1 MFLSDSDIK
10 RLTGLARKSAQSRW
24 LLQHGFPHE
33 VSNLGIPI
41 VLKSV
46 VEERLGVSHPKKREP
61 NFAAL
66 HSSCIFG
73 GKEDDID
80 SDQ

>member
-10 RLTGLARKSAQSRW
+10 RLTGLSRRSAQCRW

-33 VSNLGIPI
+33 VSHLGIPI

-46 VEERLGVSHPKKREP
+46 VEERLGVTQPKKREP

-66 HSSCIFG
+66 HSSCILG

-80 SDQ
+80 RDQ

>member
-1 MFLSDSDIK
+1 MFLSDSDIE
-10 RLTGLARKSAQSRW
+10 RLTGLSRRSAQSRW

-33 VSNLGIPI
+33 VSHLGIPI

-46 VEERLGVSHPKKREP
+46 VEERLGVTQPKKSEP

-66 HSSCIFG
+66 QSPCISD
-73 GKEDDID
+73 GKVDDIVGGV
-80 SDQ
+80 

>member
-1 MFLSDSDIK
+1 MFLSDSDIE
-10 RLTGLARKSAQSRW
+10 RLTGLVRRSAQSRW

-33 VSNLGIPI
+33 VSHLGIPI
-41 VLKSV
+41 VLESV
-46 VEERLGVSHPKKREP
+46 VEERLGVTQPKKSEP

-66 HSSCIFG
+66 HSSCILD

-80 SDQ
+80 RDQ